1 MAIDDLEISF
11 IAPSLCPHTSLI
23 LSIVPTCTVLSLLR
37 SSSLDHVRIPRQL
50 ETEAWKWSGQIV
62 AGSSHILRSS
72 QSEASLIETEGH
84 SLLQHRIASADT
96 VFGHFLSIVIVR
108 QQKCPSGEFAFV
120 CYMPLRRLLIQGSYF
135 VANIHCKVLNV
146 FVGEIERS
154 CIAEL

>member
-72 QSEASLIETEGH
+72 QSEASLIDAIRCCRHGLR
-84 SLLQHRIASADT
+84 SLPVHCNSAATKVPVWGICVCMLRAASPFTDSGQLFRSEHTLQG
-96 VFGHFLSIVIVR
+96 F
-108 QQKCPSGEFAFV
+108 E
-120 CYMPLRRLLIQGSYF
+120 RL
-135 VANIHCKVLNV
+135 C
-146 FVGEIERS
+146 R
-154 CIAEL
+154 